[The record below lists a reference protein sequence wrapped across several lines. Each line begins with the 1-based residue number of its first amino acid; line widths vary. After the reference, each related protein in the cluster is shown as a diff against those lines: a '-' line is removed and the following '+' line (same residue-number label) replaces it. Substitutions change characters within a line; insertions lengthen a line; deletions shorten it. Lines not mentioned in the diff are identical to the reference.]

1 MIPYPSVSPKPVNA
15 TTGANVPTDI
25 AGIAIGATAIGA
37 LTLGSGFLIL
47 RSLNPPPRAT
57 NRELE
62 EPEQPEPE
70 QEQQPTQQPGDE
82 EVTYICVNSSEL
94 EEIKQLLVA
103 NRKRFIV
110 NRTYSPHST

>member
-1 MIPYPSVSPKPVNA
+1 MD
-15 TTGANVPTDI
+15 VPADTV
-25 AGIAIGATAIGA
+25 GIAIGATAVGA
-37 LTLGSGFLIL
+37 LTLGSGFMIL
-47 RSLNPPPRAT
+47 RSLNPPPKAT
-57 NRELE
+57 PQSIE
-62 EPEQPEPE
+62 ESEE
-70 QEQQPTQQPGDE
+70 QEQQEQLPTGQLPGSE

>member
-1 MIPYPSVSPKPVNA
+1 MMIPYSSVSPKPVNA
-15 TTGANVPTDI
+15 TTSVNIPTDI

-62 EPEQPEPE
+62 EPEEQPEP
-70 QEQQPTQQPGDE
+70 EQQPTQQPGDE